1 MIAGIAI
8 PTIHAARDRD
18 TTRWPP
24 AFWQIDCTPRA
35 TSLKRNACV
44 AIRFD
49 PVDVGRFVVYVDGDG
64 DGVLQSDIEGG
75 IDVALGP
82 ESRLSDVFAAAALR
96 ILRDIPDPDGSGTL
110 IANSDPIRLGSSN
123 FLSFSPIGSATS
135 GTIYLAGAGGA
146 QAAVRVMGATGRMR
160 VLLFDVGSR
169 RGAKN
174 DGWRRPPFF
183 AARFLE
189 HTSYSPSAIL
199 RPGRDVTLVNL
210 STGGALVRSTGRM
223 NPGVRRAAAR
233 RPVASD
239 RLRPHRSMP
248 RHQRQ
253 SLKFEAAI
261 VFDASFAG
269 RADSE

>member
-1 MIAGIAI
+1 MGFTRSPSARGAALVDLVFTCGIVAVIAGIAI

-18 TTRWPP
+18 TTRM
-24 AFWQIDCTPRA
+24 AARFLANRLHA
-35 TSLKRNACV
+35 ARYESLKRNACV

-64 DGVLQSDIEGG
+64 DGVLQSDIDGG

-82 ESRLSDVFAAAALR
+82 ESRLSDVFAAATLA

-160 VLLFDVGSR
+160 VLLLDVGTR
-169 RGAKN
+169 T
-174 DGWRRPPFF
+174 WR
-183 AARFLE
+183 E
-189 HTSYSPSAIL
+189 
-199 RPGRDVTLVNL
+199 
-210 STGGALVRSTGRM
+210 
-223 NPGVRRAAAR
+223 
-233 RPVASD
+233 
-239 RLRPHRSMP
+239 
-248 RHQRQ
+248 
-253 SLKFEAAI
+253 E
-261 VFDASFAG
+261 
-269 RADSE
+269 

>member
-1 MIAGIAI
+1 MRFTRSFSARGAALVDLVFTCGIIAVIAGIAI

-18 TTRWPP
+18 TTRM
-24 AFWQIDCTPRA
+24 AARFLANRLHA
-35 TSLKRNACV
+35 ARYESLKRNACV

-64 DGVLQSDIEGG
+64 DGVLQSDIDGG

-96 ILRDIPDPDGSGTL
+96 ILRDIPDPDGNGTL

-135 GTIYLAGAGGA
+135 GTLYLAGAGGA

-169 RGAKN
+169 T
-174 DGWRRPPFF
+174 WR
-183 AARFLE
+183 E
-189 HTSYSPSAIL
+189 
-199 RPGRDVTLVNL
+199 
-210 STGGALVRSTGRM
+210 
-223 NPGVRRAAAR
+223 
-233 RPVASD
+233 
-239 RLRPHRSMP
+239 
-248 RHQRQ
+248 
-253 SLKFEAAI
+253 E
-261 VFDASFAG
+261 
-269 RADSE
+269 

>member
-1 MIAGIAI
+1 MGFTRSLSARGAALVDLVFTCGIVAVIAGIAI

-18 TTRWPP
+18 TTRM
-24 AFWQIDCTPRA
+24 AARFLA
-35 TSLKRNACV
+35 TRLHAARYESLKRNACV

-110 IANSDPIRLGSSN
+110 MANSDPIRLGSSN

-146 QAAVRVMGATGRMR
+146 QAAVRMMGATGRLR

-169 RGAKN
+169 T
-174 DGWRRPPFF
+174 WR
-183 AARFLE
+183 E
-189 HTSYSPSAIL
+189 
-199 RPGRDVTLVNL
+199 
-210 STGGALVRSTGRM
+210 
-223 NPGVRRAAAR
+223 
-233 RPVASD
+233 
-239 RLRPHRSMP
+239 
-248 RHQRQ
+248 
-253 SLKFEAAI
+253 E
-261 VFDASFAG
+261 
-269 RADSE
+269 